1 MNIYHLIALI
11 LPYSTGYKGARI
23 LNTLYALE
31 LGAGPFAIG
40 VLLAMYA
47 VFPLF
52 LAVYA
57 GRVSDRYGA
66 RVPLAA
72 GMAVMSVG
80 ICLPF
85 FVPSLA
91 TLFVS
96 AAITGLG
103 FIFVQVS
110 GQALTG
116 SLGTGEVRTRNFN
129 IYVLGV
135 STADF
140 LGPVLAGLMIDF
152 TGHVRTYGVLA
163 ILCVASTLGAAYLYK
178 RFPRAAKQTED
189 RSTHRM
195 ADLLRSA
202 DLRRVFVA
210 GAVVFAA
217 LDLFQLYMPVYG
229 HSVGLS
235 ASGIGAVLGGFAL
248 ATFVVRA
255 MITWLVRRFGEE
267 RSLAW
272 SMIAAAAFA
281 VLIPYFENVWVLI
294 AIAFAFGLG
303 LGLGQPLSVMLTYN
317 YSPAGRAG
325 EALGLR
331 IAINN
336 VIHVAVPVLF
346 GGLGTL
352 VGLAPVFWAKSV
364 LLASGGYVTLPKKK
378 G

>member
-1 MNIYHLIALI
+1 MNIYHLIAVI
-11 LPYSTGYKGARI
+11 LPYSAGYKGARI

-31 LGAGPFAIG
+31 LGADPFAIG

-47 VFPLF
+47 VFPLL
-52 LAVYA
+52 LAIYA
-57 GRVSDRYGA
+57 GRASDRYGA

-72 GMAVMSVG
+72 GMAVMSAG

-96 AAITGLG
+96 AVITGLG

-116 SLGTGEVRTRNFN
+116 SLGTGEARTRNFN

-140 LGPVLAGLMIDF
+140 AGPVLAGLMIDF
-152 TGHVRTYGVLA
+152 IGHVRTYGVLA
-163 ILCVASTLGAAYLYK
+163 ILCIASTLGVAYLFK
-178 RFPRAAKQTED
+178 RFPRAVKHAED
-189 RSTHRM
+189 RRTHRM
-195 ADLLRSA
+195 MDLLRSA
-202 DLRRVFVA
+202 DLRRVFIA

-217 LDLFQLYMPVYG
+217 LDLFQLYMPLYG
-229 HSVGLS
+229 HSIGQS
-235 ASGIGAVLGGFAL
+235 ASQIGTVLGAFAL

-255 MITWLVRRFGEE
+255 MITWLVRRYGEE

-272 SMIAAAAFA
+272 SMVAAGAAA
-281 VLIPYFENVWVLI
+281 VLIPFFTNFWVLI

-331 IAINN
+331 IALNN
-336 VIHVAVPVLF
+336 VIHVVVPVAF
-346 GGLGTL
+346 GAVGALI
-352 VGLAPVFWAKSV
+352 GLAPVFWTKSV
-364 LLASGGYVTLPKKK
+364 LLGLGGYATGRKKR
-378 G
+378 